1 MMLNL
6 THPRND
12 HGERMF
18 VVLTV
23 TDRSYLEAAMD
34 DSGSHDGA
42 PVSVIAGYFGGHR
55 RWIEF
60 DDRWRAVLAR
70 YGVSE
75 FHAKPFWSRDKEGT
89 RISGEYKGWS
99 NDRAESFLDELL
111 RIIESSERI
120 FPFACAVENKQWE
133 KQTEETKRIFS
144 GASHE
149 HPDGKPSKSMFLAF
163 QRCILSVADYCKP
176 GIRAHYIFDDDHGKN
191 SAWAAICY
199 GQLKQ
204 QFQNS
209 DSDTYASIGQFSL
222 ADSEDAPPL
231 QASDLLSY
239 EAKKYAQHFLETGR
253 DDMRERYIRALTN
266 IRSKEDFWLF
276 DEKRFD
282 AWQRQM
288 AKVREWKND

>member
-1 MMLNL
+1 MMVNL

-12 HGERMF
+12 PRERMMF
-18 VVLTV
+18 VVLKV

-55 RWIEF
+55 RWLEF
-60 DDRWRAVLAR
+60 EDRWRAVLAR
-70 YGVSE
+70 YEVSE
-75 FHAKPFWSRDKEGT
+75 FHAKPFWNRDKEGT
-89 RISGEYKGWS
+89 RIKGEYKGWS

-120 FPFACAVENKQWE
+120 FPFACAVENEQWE
-133 KQTEETKRIFS
+133 KQTEENKRIFS

-149 HPDGKPSKSMFLAF
+149 HPEGKPSKSMFLAF
-163 QRCILSVADYCKP
+163 QRCVTSVADYCNP

-191 SAWAAICY
+191 SVWAAICY

-204 QFQNS
+204 QFAKS
-209 DSDTYASIGQFSL
+209 DPDIYSSIGQFSL
-222 ADSEDAPPL
+222 ADSVDAPPL
-231 QASDLLSY
+231 QAADLLSY
-239 EAKKYAQHFLETGR
+239 EAKKYAEHFLKTGR

-266 IRSKEDFWLF
+266 IRSREDFWLF
-276 DEKRFD
+276 DQKRFD
-282 AWQRQM
+282 SWQRRL
-288 AKVREWKND
+288 AKL